1 MGWGSL
7 RAYGEGGDRT
17 GSAPGAG
24 QTPGGEGR
32 GSVVSG
38 QGWGSQ
44 LYSWGLPLWLVMHC
58 EHAKGGQKRAWP
70 VGAPIGVG
78 CGGPCCVLGGRHC
91 GWELTES
98 SPGAGIVSC
107 RGGGGGPSCALG
119 GCHCGWESPFR
130 VLLGP
135 PGSASSGRSG
145 GVRTTG
151 KGTGTAWSREPH
163 TPFLGLPNL
172 AVAERPRLWGQGLYH
187 FTPLWKAQSCVIFPT
202 V

>member
-7 RAYGEGGDRT
+7 RAYGERGDRT

-24 QTPGGEGR
+24 QPPGGEGR

-44 LYSWGLPLWLVMHC
+44 LYSWGLPLQLVMHR
-58 EHAKGGQKRAWP
+58 ERAKGGAKTG
-70 VGAPIGVG
+70 GAGRG
-78 CGGPCCVLGGRHC
+78 SNWGGLRGPCCALGGRHC
-91 GWELTES
+91 GWELTENA
-98 SPGAGIVSC
+98 PGAGIMSC
-107 RGGGGGPSCALG
+107 RGGGGGPSCALR

-135 PGSASSGRSG
+135 PGSASSGWSR

-151 KGTGTAWSREPH
+151 KGTGTAWSREPC
-163 TPFLGLPNL
+163 TPFSGLPNL
-172 AVAERPRLWGQGLYH
+172 AVAERPRLWGQGLCR
-187 FTPLWKAQSCVIFPT
+187 FTPLRKAQSCVIFPT

>member
-24 QTPGGEGR
+24 QTPGGKGR

-44 LYSWGLPLWLVMHC
+44 LYSWGLPLQLVMHR
-58 EHAKGGQKRAWP
+58 ERAKGGAKTG
-70 VGAPIGVG
+70 GAGRG
-78 CGGPCCVLGGRHC
+78 SNWGGLRGPCCALGGRHC

-98 SPGAGIVSC
+98 APGAGIVSC
-107 RGGGGGPSCALG
+107 WGGGGGPSYALG

-135 PGSASSGRSG
+135 PGSASSGWSG
-145 GVRTTG
+145 GVQNTG
-151 KGTGTAWSREPH
+151 KGTGTAWSREPR
-163 TPFLGLPNL
+163 TPFSGLPNL
-172 AVAERPRLWGQGLYH
+172 AVAERPRLWGQGFCC